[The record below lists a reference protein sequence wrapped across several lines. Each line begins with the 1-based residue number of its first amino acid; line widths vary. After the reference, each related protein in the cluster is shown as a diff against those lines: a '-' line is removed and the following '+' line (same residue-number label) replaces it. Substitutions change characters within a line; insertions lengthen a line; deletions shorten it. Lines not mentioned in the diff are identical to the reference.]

1 MSALTERGQVT
12 IPKRLR
18 DKHGWNGGTE
28 VEFED
33 LPDGVKIKK
42 RSAGHSR
49 FAKYK
54 GYLKDR
60 WVIGDID
67 TYLKESRGR

>member
-1 MSALTERGQVT
+1 MSAISERGQVT
-12 IPKRLR
+12 IPKGLR
-18 DKHGWNGGTE
+18 DKHGLTGRIE

-33 LPDGVKIKK
+33 LPDGIKIRK
-42 RSAGHSR
+42 RTAGPSR

-67 TYLKESRGR
+67 QYLKESRGR